1 MMLLKSKIIH
11 RIAVMLDL
19 TNELS
24 AEEKFNRLVKE
35 QEHLTLLDRIK
46 AIRTT
51 GYYEPVYDK
60 PKLYSDV
67 VIGYNS
73 SEGFV
78 PITNNTITSCPRP
91 IDFGN
96 NIRAWKKSV
105 RIDHK
110 KATKEKQE
118 AKASEEARR
127 KELEEQEAIQK
138 LEDLRIRKEKISK
151 AKQWFESLS
160 EEEKEYTELIN
171 NDIVWNCLTP
181 KSLASPYN

>member
-1 MMLLKSKIIH
+1 MKIKNKIIH

-51 GYYEPVYDK
+51 GYYEPVYNK

-67 VIGYNS
+67 IIGYDTI
-73 SEGFV
+73 EGFIH
-78 PITNNTITSCPRP
+78 ITNKTITSCPRP

-110 KATKEKQE
+110 KVTKEKRE
-118 AKASEEARR
+118 AKVLDESR
-127 KELEEQEAIQK
+127 KEL
-138 LEDLRIRKEKISK
+138 IRNVFAPFIM
-151 AKQWFESLS
+151 KQMMEV
-160 EEEKEYTELIN
+160 Y
-171 NDIVWNCLTP
+171 
-181 KSLASPYN
+181 